1 MEHSY
6 GTVADFLRSHPDA
19 TLDMMTPGGFVLLTP
34 ELAAGLLAG
43 RTVPAHP
50 GCPGDELERTVEAD
64 EILCQTFSE
73 LTQDKK
79 DPARF
84 YALTEWPMEHTAS
97 EAETKQGLGLC
108 QQM

>member
-1 MEHSY
+1 MKHDY

-34 ELAAGLLAG
+34 ELGAGLLAG
-43 RTVPAHP
+43 GIVSAHS
-50 GCPGDELERTVEAD
+50 GCPGSELERTVEAG
-64 EILCQTFSE
+64 ELLCQTFAE

-79 DPARF
+79 DPSRF
-84 YALTEWPMEHTAS
+84 YALTEWPMECSA
-97 EAETKQGLGLC
+97 AEEETQGLRLS